1 MEQTNKIVK
10 LIPTG
15 PVYAAFDFTEQEG
28 VQFMHGTLVFT
39 DQFGL
44 ERRHIVTGESA
55 IAEIGKKA
63 ISALKGEETGQ
74 EPSPMDMIKNAYDE
88 QRN

>member
-1 MEQTNKIVK
+1 MEPTKKIVN
-10 LIPTG
+10 LIPSG
-15 PVYAAFDFTEQEG
+15 PVYAAFDFAEKDG

-44 ERRHIVTGESA
+44 ERRHIVTGETA

-63 ISALKGEETGQ
+63 ISALKGEETGEQ
-74 EPSPMDMIKNAYDE
+74 PSAMDMIKNAYDNE
-88 QRN
+88 RN